1 MRLEGM
7 LGVGRLLVVG
17 LGVGLV
23 VGGVGLVVV
32 GVGIAVV
39 VVVVAAVREEGG
51 RERVGGEA

>member
-1 MRLEGM
+1 M

-39 VVVVAAVREEGG
+39 VVVAAVREEGG

>member
-39 VVVVAAVREEGG
+39 VVAAVREEGG